1 MFIPYSRHVDKTDNK
16 SEADGR
22 VCCCL
27 FRKQALQP
35 TNTSATQKNIYIYF
49 MHITAQLIATRM
61 LTWRYPVNN
70 KLNTYFTCDTRFC
83 TTASPHQYNLQARG
97 NKRAAMKI
105 KTRDK
110 TLSWIKN
117 KHKMNEKCSKQV
129 QLCGTQKLHAQRYRQ
144 KGDKYT
150 YYWHVFRSDLVS
162 LLAYSMATST
172 DAS

>member
-1 MFIPYSRHVDKTDNK
+1 MWIKLTTNQKQMEEFAAVYSESKLYSQRTH
-16 SEADGR
+16 
-22 VCCCL
+22 L
-27 FRKQALQP
+27 PHRK
-35 TNTSATQKNIYIYF
+35 IYIYIFF

-70 KLNTYFTCDTRFC
+70 KLNTYFTCDTCFC
-83 TTASPHQYNLQARG
+83 TTSASPHQYNLQARG

-117 KHKMNEKCSKQV
+117 KHKMNEKCSKQD

-150 YYWHVFRSDLVS
+150 YSWHVFRSDLVS